1 MQHRMPFCERTIN
14 DVEERPGVTSK
25 VIIQKP
31 AVVVDMVVM
40 VAVDV
45 EHRMD
50 CHKINLYLIKP
61 IEIVYYNANDNLSC
75 LQKSR

>member
-1 MQHRMPFCERTIN
+1 M
-14 DVEERPGVTSK
+14 EERPGVTSK
-25 VIIQKP
+25 VIIQKQ

-50 CHKINLYLIKP
+50 CPKNKFVLDKTYRNSIL
-61 IEIVYYNANDNLSC
+61 
-75 LQKSR
+75 

>member
-25 VIIQKP
+25 VIIQKQ
-31 AVVVDMVVM
+31 AVVVDMVVI

-50 CHKINLYLIKP
+50 CHKK
-61 IEIVYYNANDNLSC
+61 
-75 LQKSR
+75 